1 MQNKLRWLQ
10 VIWSVRISL
19 SLLSQRKKVY
29 DSEKKIMTAKKSAR
43 QRKKFTIFFS
53 LSRLRSKFWQRKKV
67 VIFFRCQGFFSL
79 SRLFFAVMY
88 FFRCHDFSTRSTFC
102 RSFLSKL
109 INENEKFHLFLNIFI
124 LLNVFE
130 DCIKVM

>member
-1 MQNKLRWLQ
+1 MRIYRFNISDVHVVSTYFA
-10 VIWSVRISL
+10 VITFTAKKSL
-19 SLLSQRKKVY
+19 WQRKKDH
-29 DSEKKIMTAKKSAR
+29 DSEKKCKTAKKIHDFFFAVKIAIKILTAKKSCN
-43 QRKKFTIFFS
+43 
-53 LSRLRSKFWQRKKV
+53 L
-67 VIFFRCQGFFSL
+67 FSL